1 MKPYFDGFLNEAGK
15 DHYVVLRTT
24 LKGLWNHFFK
34 KDRNFRVAVLT
45 AKGEMK
51 QEYSLLFSIY
61 AEIDNKKK
69 VKFLIREGCSEENYA
84 KGIDAFLDLIESYHM
99 DDSSKEVDID
109 LDGEKDNWG
118 QILIEFDTEMKCLRV
133 LDPISHAKNRNK
145 M

>member
-1 MKPYFDGFLNEAGK
+1 MKSYFDGFLKEAGK

-109 LDGEKDNWG
+109 LDGEKDNWDKFSSNS
-118 QILIEFDTEMKCLRV
+118 IRK
-133 LDPISHAKNRNK
+133 
-145 M
+145 